1 MRDEYEDALSIGLE
15 NEEMIRLGK
24 AWCTRIRTDHT
35 PFGVGLVERCP
46 GYRSRVGST
55 DVTLPGTHVAG
66 NTTSN

>member
-35 PFGVGLVERCP
+35 PFGVGLVEELSGLPISGGKYRCDCA
-46 GYRSRVGST
+46 R
-55 DVTLPGTHVAG
+55 
-66 NTTSN
+66 NTRGR